1 MAKKIGIMGGT
12 FNPIHNGHL
21 ALAEHAYREYFLD
34 EVVFIPSG
42 KPFYKTDIWIASD
55 KDRLEMVL
63 LAIEDKPYFSLC
75 TMEIERPG
83 NTYTIDT
90 MEQLQRENREDS
102 YYFLIGADS
111 LLDLKEWYRAEEL
124 LKITKFIVATRNHAN
139 MQDLCNVADQLTRQ
153 YGTEFSFLNM
163 PNIDISS
170 TDIRGRL
177 KEGKSVTS
185 MLPKSVEEYIQRYEL
200 YL

>member
-21 ALAEHAYREYFLD
+21 TLAEHAYREYFLD

-42 KPFYKTDIWIASD
+42 KPSYKAGIWIASD
-55 KDRLEMVL
+55 RDRLEMVH
-63 LAIEDKPYFSLC
+63 LAIEEKPYFSLS
-75 TMEIERPG
+75 TMEIDRTG
-83 NTYTIDT
+83 NTYTVDT
-90 MEQLQRENREDS
+90 MKQLQRENGKDT

-111 LLDLKEWYRAEEL
+111 LFDLKEWYRVEEL
-124 LKITKFIVATRNHAN
+124 LKITKFIVATRHHAN
-139 MQDLCNVADQLTRQ
+139 MQDLHNAAEQLSNQ

-170 TDIRGRL
+170 SDIRARL
-177 KEGKSVTS
+177 KEGKSIS
-185 MLPKSVEEYIQRYEL
+185 NMIPSKVEDYIRRQKL

>member
-12 FNPIHNGHL
+12 FNPIHDGHL

-34 EVVFIPSG
+34 EVMFIPSG
-42 KPFYKTDIWIASD
+42 KPAYKSDIWIASD
-55 KDRLEMVL
+55 KDRLEMVRL
-63 LAIEDKPYFSLC
+63 SIQDKPYFSLC

-83 NTYTIDT
+83 NTYTVDT
-90 MEQLQRENREDS
+90 MKQLQMEHRENT

-111 LLDLKEWYRAEEL
+111 LLDLTEWDRSEEL
-124 LKITKFIVATRNHAN
+124 LKITKFIVATRNHAD
-139 MQDLCNVADQLTRQ
+139 MQDLHNVAEQLTRQ
-153 YGTEFSFLNM
+153 YGTKISFLKM

-170 TDIRGRL
+170 TDIRTRL
-177 KEGKSVTS
+177 KEGKSVS
-185 MLPKSVEEYIQRYEL
+185 NMLPKSVEEYIRGHEL